1 MSISPGL
8 WNVIKR
14 EVRHLT
20 SRPIYIVG
28 MIVVPVLMSLFF
40 VSLLGEGLPKK
51 VPAAIVDLDHSQ
63 MSRQLTRS
71 LNAMELIDITQREN
85 SYNEAI
91 AAVQRGEV
99 FGFFVIPEDFER
111 DAVGGRAPTLTFYSN
126 LTFYVPGT
134 LVFKGFKTMAVTTSG
149 RIVQTDLVS
158 KGAPQEFAETI
169 VQPMTVQT
177 HPLNNP

>member
-71 LNAMELIDITQREN
+71 LNAMELIDITQR
-85 SYNEAI
+85 
-91 AAVQRGEV
+91 
-99 FGFFVIPEDFER
+99 
-111 DAVGGRAPTLTFYSN
+111 
-126 LTFYVPGT
+126 
-134 LVFKGFKTMAVTTSG
+134 
-149 RIVQTDLVS
+149 
-158 KGAPQEFAETI
+158 
-169 VQPMTVQT
+169 
-177 HPLNNP
+177 